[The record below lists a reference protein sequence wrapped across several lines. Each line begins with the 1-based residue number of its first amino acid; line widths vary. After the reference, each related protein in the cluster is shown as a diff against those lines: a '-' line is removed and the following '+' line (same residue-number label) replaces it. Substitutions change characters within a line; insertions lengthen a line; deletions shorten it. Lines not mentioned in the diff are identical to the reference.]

1 MHLTENNRI
10 IKSRINSKA
19 VLRDNSG
26 IIFTIANG
34 NNYGEF
40 QKLLVLD
47 NYAFALVKPF
57 NICSADFMLCED
69 NVTDAQLNEHMVPL
83 SLPSRFV

>member
-1 MHLTENNRI
+1 M
-10 IKSRINSKA
+10 
-19 VLRDNSG
+19 
-26 IIFTIANG
+26 
-34 NNYGEF
+34 GEF

-47 NYAFALVKPF
+47 NHAFALVKPF

-83 SLPSRFV
+83 SLPSGLFKNTSTCSVHEFY